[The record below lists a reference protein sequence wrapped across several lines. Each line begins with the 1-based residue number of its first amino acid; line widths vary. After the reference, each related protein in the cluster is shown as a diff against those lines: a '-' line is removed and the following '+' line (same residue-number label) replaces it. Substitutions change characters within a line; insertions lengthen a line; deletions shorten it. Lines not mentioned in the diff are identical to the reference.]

1 MESKKPIFWH
11 QGLFLQPQ
19 HFQLSDLYAGF
30 LQRPLSDLG
39 LPHFWGVGA
48 LDLSGAAIGNRSV
61 EIAAA
66 RLLFRDGTYV
76 EYPGNALIKLRSFKT
91 DWVEG
96 DKPFTVYL
104 GVKKLSQTEPNVSV
118 VKSYDD
124 LSGVTT
130 RFATTADPEEV
141 RDLYQGGATA
151 MVQTLHYVVKVF
163 WETELARLD
172 DYETIP
178 VAQLTREGD
187 TVKLSGTFIPPCVA
201 ASASGVLMNVIKDI
215 RDEIA
220 GRGRQ
225 LEEYKSPRET
235 QKVEFDAGHMIYLLA
250 LRSLNRSV
258 PLLVHYMETKQVHP
272 WVIYG
277 ALRQLVG
284 ELSSFSERFNM
295 LGESQGGPAAD
306 GGAVPAYAH
315 EDLGACMTAVR
326 NLIAQLL
333 NEITIGPEFLVRL
346 ERQDDYY
353 VADLPKN
360 FFAQRN
366 RFYLVM
372 RAESAPEGM
381 LQSFEAQAKL
391 GARDQVPVLISRA
404 LPGVELIQMPVVP
417 QGLPR
422 RANSLYFRIEQ
433 LSEQWDFV
441 ERSGAIALYWGEAP
455 ADLRVELVALRR

>member
-1 MESKKPIFWH
+1 MDSKKPIFWH

-30 LQRPLSDLG
+30 LQRPFADLG

-48 LDLSGAAIGNRSV
+48 LELSSAAVKNLSV
-61 EIAAA
+61 EIAQAQ
-66 RLLFRDGTYV
+66 LLFRDGTYV
-76 EYPGNALIKLRSFKT
+76 EYPGNALIRPRSFKT

-96 DKPFTVYL
+96 DKPFTIYL
-104 GVKKLSQTEPNVSV
+104 GLKKLSQTQPNVSV

-124 LSGVTT
+124 LSETAT

-141 RDLYQGGATA
+141 RDLYQGGTTA
-151 MVQTLHYVVKVF
+151 MVQTLTYVVKVF
-163 WETELARLD
+163 WETELDRLD

-178 VAQLTREGD
+178 VARLERDGETI
-187 TVKLSGTFIPPCVA
+187 KLSGKFVPPCVA
-201 ASASGVLMNVIKDI
+201 VSASGVLMGIIKDI

-220 GRGRQ
+220 GRARQ

-235 QKVEFDAGHMIYLLA
+235 QKREFDAGHLVYLLA
-250 LRSLNRSV
+250 LRSLNRYV
-258 PLLVHYMETKQVHP
+258 PLLVHYTETKQVHP

-277 ALRQLVG
+277 ALRQMVG

-295 LGESQGGPAAD
+295 LGEPQGGPAD
-306 GGAVPAYAH
+306 GGMVLDYAH
-315 EDLGACMTAVR
+315 EDLGRCMVAVR

-346 ERQDDYY
+346 ELQDGYY

-360 FFAQRN
+360 FFAQRH

-372 RAESAPEGM
+372 RTESAPEGL

-404 LPGVELIQMPVVP
+404 LPGVELIQLPVAP

-422 RANSLYFRIEQ
+422 RANSFYFRVEQ
-433 LSEQWDFV
+433 FSDQWDFV
-441 ERSGAIALYWGEAP
+441 ERSGSIALYWGEAP
-455 ADLRVELVALRR
+455 ADLRIELVALRG

>member
-1 MESKKPIFWH
+1 MDSKKPIFWH

-48 LDLSGAAIGNRSV
+48 LDLSGAAIGNLSV
-61 EIAAA
+61 EIATAQ
-66 RLLFRDGTYV
+66 LLFHDGTYV
-76 EYPGNALIKLRSFKT
+76 EYPGNALIKPRSFKT

-124 LSGVTT
+124 LSEVTT

-141 RDLYQGGATA
+141 RDLYQGGAAA
-151 MVQTLHYVVKVF
+151 MVQTLNYVVKVF
-163 WETELARLD
+163 WEIELDRLD

-178 VAQLTREGD
+178 VARLERDGE
-187 TVKLSGTFIPPCVA
+187 TVKLSGKFIPPCVA
-201 ASASGVLMNVIKDI
+201 VSASGVLMNVVKDI

-220 GRGRQ
+220 GRARQ
-225 LEEYKSPRET
+225 LEEYKSPREA
-235 QKVEFDAGHMIYLLA
+235 QKAEFDAGHMIYLLA
-250 LRSLNRSV
+250 LRSLNRYV
-258 PLLVHYMETKQVHP
+258 PLLVHYTETKQVHP
-272 WVIYG
+272 WVVYG

-295 LGESQGGPAAD
+295 LGESQGGPSAG
-306 GGAVPAYAH
+306 GGAVPAYVH
-315 EDLGACMTAVR
+315 EDLGKCMTAVR

-346 ERQDDYY
+346 ELQDGYY

-372 RAESAPEGM
+372 RTESAPEGM

-404 LPGVELIQMPVVP
+404 LPGVELIQMPVAP

-422 RANSLYFRIEQ
+422 RTNSLYFRIEQ

-441 ERSGAIALYWGEAP
+441 ERSGSIALYWGEAP